1 MKVTATLL
9 TLLAALALAAV
20 LTPLVRALA
29 RRGGFLANPHNDRWH
44 REPVPLLGGCAIAL
58 AFAIATTLSAPLAPL
73 APMLVAT
80 GLMFGL
86 GALDDVLHFGATT
99 KLVVQ
104 TIVAGIVVYLMP
116 AAHITGIVVIDV
128 LLSVVWLVGI
138 TNAFNLLDNIDGL
151 SAGIAVVAGIFLL
164 AALSA
169 SGSTPLSLA
178 VAAFVGAALG
188 FLIYNVRPAT
198 IFMGDGGSLFLGS
211 FLGSAALL
219 AAPEL
224 KAGLVPVAA
233 IPLFILLIPIFDTA
247 FVSVTRRLAGRSPMH
262 GGRDHLSH
270 RLVAL
275 GIDERR
281 AVLALYMLAALGGVI
296 ALSLQHADVGYAA
309 ILIALYI
316 ILLAGIGIVLGH
328 VEAHAAHTDEPAERA
343 PQPLVSEVA
352 YQNRWYEVLL
362 DLALIS
368 IAYYAA
374 FRFRFQGEQ
383 FAHFITYFAA
393 SFPLVLACQMAG
405 LAIAGKY
412 RQVWRSFGSPELIGI
427 IKGVWMGVA
436 SSALVILY
444 LPYRF
449 EGFSRLVFA
458 IDAVVL
464 VFLLVGARVAIT
476 STDEYLRRRRGA
488 GRRILIYGAGAG
500 GALLVRTLLEDRS
513 HAVAPVGF
521 VDDNLAKRRLRLEGL
536 PVLGTF
542 NDLAELVAKHEIAE
556 VLVSIKALDRTR
568 LAEVAALCREHGV
581 TIRSM
586 RFALEEIGPVPAVR
600 HAQSR

>member
-1 MKVTATLL
+1 MKVTATLF
-9 TLLAALALAAV
+9 TLLGALALSAV
-20 LTPLVRALA
+20 LTPVVRSLA
-29 RRGGFLANPHNDRWH
+29 RRGGFLARPHSDRWH

-58 AFAIATTLSAPLAPL
+58 AFAIATAFSTPLAPL
-73 APMLVAT
+73 TPLLIAT

-104 TIVAGIVVYLMP
+104 TIMAGVVIYLLP
-116 AAHITGIVVIDV
+116 PAHITGIVVIDA
-128 LLSVVWLVGI
+128 LLSLVWIVGI

-151 SAGIAVVAGIFLL
+151 SAGIATVAGIFLL
-164 AALSA
+164 AALSP
-169 SGSTPLSLA
+169 SGATPLSLA

-188 FLIYNVRPAT
+188 FLVYNVRPAS

-247 FVSVTRRLAGRSPMH
+247 FVSVTRRLAGRSPLH

-296 ALSLQHADVGYAA
+296 AL
-309 ILIALYI
+309 
-316 ILLAGIGIVLGH
+316 
-328 VEAHAAHTDEPAERA
+328 EPAACRRRLRGHPHRA
-343 PQPLVSEVA
+343 LHHPARRHRHRARARRGARRPTPRSSACRPLVSEVA

-368 IAYYAA
+368 LAYYAS
-374 FRFRFQGEQ
+374 FRFRFQGNE
-383 FAHFITYFAA
+383 FAHFLTYFAA

-405 LAIAGKY
+405 LALAGKY
-412 RQVWRSFGSPELIGI
+412 RQVWRSFGARELMGI

-488 GRRILIYGAGAG
+488 GQPILIYGAGAG

-521 VDDNLAKRRLRLEGL
+521 IDDDPAKRRLRLEGV

-542 NDLAELVAKHEIAE
+542 GDLSGLIAKHEIAE
-556 VLVSIKALDRTR
+556 VIVSIKALDRTR
-568 LAEVAALCREHGV
+568 LAEAAALCRDRGV

>member
-9 TLLAALALAAV
+9 TLLGALALSAV
-20 LTPLVRALA
+20 LTPIVRAIA
-29 RRGGFLANPHNDRWH
+29 RRAGFLARPHSARWH
-44 REPVPLLGGCAIAL
+44 REAVPLFGGCAIAVS
-58 AFAIATTLSAPLAPL
+58 FAIATMAATPLGPLAPL
-73 APMLVAT
+73 LVAT

-86 GALDDVLHFGATT
+86 GALDDVLHFGAST

-104 TIVAGIVVYLMP
+104 AIVAGVVVYLMP
-116 AAHITGIVVIDV
+116 PSHLTGFVVLDALV
-128 LLSVVWLVGI
+128 ALVWIVGI

-151 SAGIAVVAGIFLL
+151 SAGIAAVAGIFLL
-164 AALSA
+164 AALSP
-169 SGSTPLSLA
+169 SGSSPLSLA

-188 FLIYNVRPAT
+188 FLVYNVRPAT

-211 FLGSAALL
+211 FLASAALL

-224 KAGLVPVAA
+224 KAGIVPVAA

-247 FVSVTRRLAGRSPMH
+247 FVSVTRRLAGRSPLH

-281 AVLALYMLAALGGVI
+281 AVLGLYMLAALGGVI
-296 ALSLQHADVGYAA
+296 ALSLQHADFGYAA

-328 VEAHAAHTDEPAERA
+328 VEAHSTLEGADSTA
-343 PQPLVSEVA
+343 PPPLVSEVA

-362 DLALIS
+362 DLALVS
-368 IAYYAA
+368 LAYYAA
-374 FRFRFQGEQ
+374 FRFRFRGEA
-383 FAHFITYFAA
+383 FAHFLTYFAG

-412 RQVWRSFGSPELIGI
+412 RQVWRSFGAQELIGI
-427 IKGVWMGVA
+427 IKGVWIGVA
-436 SSALVILY
+436 TSALVILY

-464 VFLLVGARVAIT
+464 ASLLVGARLAIT
-476 STDEYLRRRRGA
+476 SADEYLRRRRGV
-488 GRRILIYGAGAG
+488 GRPVLIYGAGGG
-500 GALLVRTLLEDRS
+500 GALLVRTLLEDRT
-513 HAVAPVGF
+513 HALAPVGF
-521 VDDNLAKRRLRLEGL
+521 IDDDATKRRLRLEGV

-542 NDLAELVAKHEIAE
+542 DDLPTLLVKHGIAE
-556 VLVSIKALDRTR
+556 VIVSIRSLDRRR
-568 LAEVAALCREHGV
+568 LGEVAALCREQGV

-586 RFALEEIGPVPAVR
+586 RFALEEIGPVPTVR
-600 HAQSR
+600 HA

>member
-1 MKVTATLL
+1 MKLTATLL
-9 TLLAALALAAV
+9 TLLGALALSAV
-20 LTPLVRALA
+20 LTPIVRAIA
-29 RRGGFLANPHNDRWH
+29 RRTGFLARPHSARWH
-44 REPVPLLGGCAIAL
+44 REAVPLFGGCAIAVS
-58 AFAIATTLSAPLAPL
+58 FAIATTAATPLGPL
-73 APMLVAT
+73 TPLLVAT

-86 GALDDVLHFGATT
+86 GAVDDILHFSAST
-99 KLVVQ
+99 KLAVQ
-104 TIVAGIVVYLMP
+104 AIVAGVVVYLMP
-116 AAHITGIVVIDV
+116 PSHLTGFVVLDTLV
-128 LLSVVWLVGI
+128 ALVWMVGI

-151 SAGIAVVAGIFLL
+151 SAGIAAVAGIFLL
-164 AALSA
+164 AALSP
-169 SGSTPLSLA
+169 SGSSPLSLA

-188 FLIYNVRPAT
+188 FLVYNVRPAT

-211 FLGSAALL
+211 FLASAALL

-247 FVSVTRRLAGRSPMH
+247 FVSVTRRLAGRSPLH

-281 AVLALYMLAALGGVI
+281 AVLGLYMLAALGGVI
-296 ALSLQHADVGYAA
+296 ALSLQHADFGYAA

-328 VEAHAAHTDEPAERA
+328 VEAHSTPEGADSTA
-343 PQPLVSEVA
+343 PPPLVSEVA

-362 DLALIS
+362 DLALVS
-368 IAYYAA
+368 LAYYAA
-374 FRFRFQGEQ
+374 FRFRFRGEA
-383 FAHFITYFAA
+383 FAHFLTYFAG

-412 RQVWRSFGSPELIGI
+412 RQVWRSFGAQELMGI
-427 IKGVWMGVA
+427 IKGVWIGVA

-464 VFLLVGARVAIT
+464 TSLLVGARVAIT
-476 STDEYLRRRRGA
+476 SADEYLRRRRGV
-488 GRRILIYGAGAG
+488 GRPVLIYGAGAG
-500 GALLVRTLLEDRS
+500 GALLVRTLLEDRT
-513 HAVAPVGF
+513 HALAPVGF
-521 VDDNLAKRRLRLEGL
+521 IDDDATKRRLRLEGV

-542 NDLAELVAKHEIAE
+542 ADLSHLLVKHGIAE
-556 VLVSIKALDRTR
+556 VIVSIKALDRRR
-568 LAEVAALCREHGV
+568 LGELAALCREQGV

-586 RFALEEIGPVPAVR
+586 RFALEEIGPVPTVR
-600 HAQSR
+600 HA

>member
-1 MKVTATLL
+1 MNVTATLL
-9 TLLAALALAAV
+9 TLLGALALSAV
-20 LTPLVRALA
+20 LTPIVRRVARWGGVLA
-29 RRGGFLANPHNDRWH
+29 RPHSDRWH
-44 REPVPLLGGCAIAL
+44 REPVALLGGCAIAL
-58 AFAIATTLSAPLAPL
+58 SFGIVTAIAAPLGPL
-73 APMLVAT
+73 SPLLVAT

-86 GALDDVLHFGATT
+86 GALDDVFHFGATS

-104 TIVAGIVVYLMP
+104 TIIAGIVVYLMP
-116 AAHITGIVVIDV
+116 SAHITGLVVVDA
-128 LLSVVWLVGI
+128 LLALVWLVGI

-151 SAGIAVVAGIFLL
+151 SAGIAVVAGVFLL
-164 AALSA
+164 AALS
-169 SGSTPLSLA
+169 GSQSPLTLA

-188 FLIYNVRPAT
+188 FLIYNVQPAS

-219 AAPEL
+219 AAPTLE
-224 KAGLVPVAA
+224 AGIVPVAA

-247 FVSVTRRLAGRSPMH
+247 FVSVTRRLAGRSPLH

-275 GIDERR
+275 GVDERR
-281 AVLALYMLAALGGVI
+281 AVLGLYLLAALGGLI

-328 VEAHAAHTDEPAERA
+328 VEAHAVDVERVA
-343 PQPLVSEVA
+343 PPLVSEVA

-368 IAYYAA
+368 LAYYAA
-374 FRFRFQGEQ
+374 FRFRFQGDA
-383 FAHFITYFAA
+383 FAHFLNYFAA
-393 SFPLVLACQMAG
+393 SFPLVVACQMAG

-412 RQVWRSFGSPELIGI
+412 RQVWRTFGPRELVGI
-427 IKGVWMGVA
+427 IKGVWIGVA
-436 SSALVILY
+436 TSALVILY

-464 VFLLVGARVAIT
+464 LCLLVGARVAIA
-476 STDEYLRRRRGA
+476 SADEYLRRRRGA
-488 GRRILIYGAGAG
+488 GQPTLIYGAGRG
-500 GALLVRTLLEDRS
+500 GGLLVRTLLEDPT
-513 HAVAPVGF
+513 HAVSPVGF
-521 VDDNLAKRRLRLEGL
+521 IDDDAAKRRLRLEGV

-542 NDLAELVAKHEIAE
+542 EDLPALITKHAIAQ
-556 VLVSIKALDRTR
+556 VLVSTKTLDRRR
-568 LAEVAALCREHGV
+568 LAETAALCRERGV
-581 TIRSM
+581 AIRAM
-586 RFALEEIGPVPAVR
+586 RFSLEEIGPVPAVR
-600 HAQSR
+600 HAQTR

>member
-1 MKVTATLL
+1 VKVTAILL
-9 TLLAALALAAV
+9 TLLGALALSAA
-20 LTPLVRALA
+20 LTPIVRAIA
-29 RRGGFLANPHNDRWH
+29 RRTGFLARPHSARWH
-44 REPVPLLGGCAIAL
+44 REAVPLFGGCAIAVS
-58 AFAIATTLSAPLAPL
+58 FAIATMAATPLGPLAPL
-73 APMLVAT
+73 LVAT

-86 GALDDVLHFGATT
+86 GALDDVLHFSAST

-104 TIVAGIVVYLMP
+104 AIVAGVVVYLMP
-116 AAHITGIVVIDV
+116 PSHLTGFVVLDALV
-128 LLSVVWLVGI
+128 ALVWIVGI

-151 SAGIAVVAGIFLL
+151 SAGIAAVAGIFLL
-164 AALSA
+164 AALSP
-169 SGSTPLSLA
+169 SGLSPLSLA

-188 FLIYNVRPAT
+188 FLVFNVRPAT

-211 FLGSAALL
+211 FLASAALL

-224 KAGLVPVAA
+224 KAGIVPVAA

-247 FVSVTRRLAGRSPMH
+247 FVSVTRRLAGRSPLH

-281 AVLALYMLAALGGVI
+281 AVLGLYMLAALGGVI
-296 ALSLQHADVGYAA
+296 ALSLQHADFGYAA

-328 VEAHAAHTDEPAERA
+328 VEAHSTPEGADSTA
-343 PQPLVSEVA
+343 PPPLVSEVA

-362 DLALIS
+362 DLALVS
-368 IAYYAA
+368 LAYYAA
-374 FRFRFQGEQ
+374 FRFRFRGEA
-383 FAHFITYFAA
+383 FAHFLTYFAG

-412 RQVWRSFGSPELIGI
+412 RQVWRSFGAQELIGI
-427 IKGVWMGVA
+427 IKGVWIGVA

-464 VFLLVGARVAIT
+464 ASLLVGARLAIT
-476 STDEYLRRRRGA
+476 SADEYLRRRRGV
-488 GRRILIYGAGAG
+488 GRPVLIYGAGGG
-500 GALLVRTLLEDRS
+500 GALLVRTLLEDRT
-513 HAVAPVGF
+513 HALAPVGF
-521 VDDNLAKRRLRLEGL
+521 IDDDATKRRLRLEGV

-542 NDLAELVAKHEIAE
+542 DDLSGLFVKHGISE
-556 VLVSIKALDRTR
+556 VIVSIKALDRRR
-568 LAEVAALCREHGV
+568 LAEVAAVCREQGV
-581 TIRSM
+581 TVRSM
-586 RFALEEIGPVPAVR
+586 RFALEEIGPVPTVR

>member
-1 MKVTATLL
+1 MKVSTLL
-9 TLLAALALAAV
+9 FTLLGALALSAV
-20 LTPLVRALA
+20 LTPVVRALA
-29 RRGGFLANPHNDRWH
+29 RRGGFLARPHSDRWH
-44 REPVPLLGGCAIAL
+44 REPVPLLGGCAMAL
-58 AFAIATTLSAPLAPL
+58 SFAIVVVLAAPLGPL
-73 APMLVAT
+73 TPLLIAT

-86 GALDDVLHFGATT
+86 GAFDDVLHFGPAT

-104 TIVAGIVVYLMP
+104 TIIAGIVVYALP
-116 AAHITGIVVIDV
+116 PTNITGIETLDA
-128 LLSVVWLVGI
+128 LLALFWIVGI
-138 TNAFNLLDNIDGL
+138 SNAFNLLDNIDGL
-151 SAGIAVVAGIFLL
+151 SAGIATVAGVFLL
-164 AALSA
+164 AAVSPAGSA
-169 SGSTPLSLA
+169 ALSLA
-178 VAAFVGAALG
+178 VAAFVGSALG
-188 FLIYNVRPAT
+188 FLVYNVRPAT

-219 AAPEL
+219 AAPDL
-224 KAGLVPVAA
+224 KGGIVPVAA
-233 IPLFILLIPIFDTA
+233 IPLFILLIPIFDTT

-281 AVLALYMLAALGGVI
+281 AVVGLYILAALGGII
-296 ALSLQHADVGYAA
+296 ALSLQHADFGYSA
-309 ILIALYI
+309 ILIALYV
-316 ILLAGIGIVLGH
+316 ILLSGIGIVLGH
-328 VEAHAAHTDEPAERA
+328 VEAHSLEAEPA
-343 PQPLVSEVA
+343 QPLVADVA

-362 DLALIS
+362 DVALVS
-368 IAYYAA
+368 LAYYAA
-374 FRFRFQGEQ
+374 FRFRFQGDE
-383 FAHFITYFAA
+383 FSHFLTYFAA

-405 LAIAGKY
+405 LALAGKY
-412 RQVWRSFGSPELIGI
+412 RQMWRSFGASELMGI

-488 GRRILIYGAGAG
+488 GQPVLIYGAGAG
-500 GALLVRTLLEDRS
+500 GGLLVRTLLEDRS
-513 HAVAPVGF
+513 HAVVPVGF
-521 VDDNLAKRRLRLEGL
+521 IDDEITKRRLRLEGV

-542 NDLAELVAKHEIAE
+542 QDLPALLVKHKIAE
-556 VLVSIKALDRTR
+556 VIISIKALDRQR
-568 LAEVAALCREHGV
+568 LAEVAALCREHDV

-586 RFALEEIGPVPAVR
+586 RFALEEIGPVPAIR

>member
-1 MKVTATLL
+1 VKVTATLFA
-9 TLLAALALAAV
+9 LLGALALSAV
-20 LTPLVRALA
+20 LTPLVRSLA
-29 RRGGFLANPHNDRWH
+29 RRGGFLAKPHSDRWH

-58 AFAIATTLSAPLAPL
+58 AFAIATAFSTPLAPL
-73 APMLVAT
+73 TPLLVAT

-86 GALDDVLHFGATT
+86 GALDDILHFGATT

-104 TIVAGIVVYLMP
+104 TIVAGVVVYLMP
-116 AAHITGIVVIDV
+116 AANITGIVVIDA
-128 LLSVVWLVGI
+128 LLSLVWVVGI

-151 SAGIAVVAGIFLL
+151 SAGIAAVAGIFLL

-169 SGSTPLSLA
+169 SGSSALSMA

-188 FLIYNVRPAT
+188 FLVYNVRPAS

-224 KAGLVPVAA
+224 RAGIVPVAA

-247 FVSVTRRLAGRSPMH
+247 FVSVTRRLAGRSPLH

-281 AVLALYMLAALGGVI
+281 AVLALYMLAALGGLI

-316 ILLAGIGIVLGH
+316 IVLAGIGIVLGH
-328 VEAHAAHTDEPAERA
+328 VEAHTIEADRAAP
-343 PQPLVSEVA
+343 PLVSEVA

-368 IAYYAA
+368 LAYYAS
-374 FRFRFQGEQ
+374 FRFRFQGEA
-383 FAHFITYFAA
+383 FAHFLTYFAA
-393 SFPLVLACQMAG
+393 SFPLVLACQVAG

-412 RQVWRSFGSPELIGI
+412 RQVWRTFGASELIGI

-449 EGFSRLVFA
+449 QGFSRLVFA

-488 GRRILIYGAGAG
+488 GRPILIYGAGAG

-513 HAVAPVGF
+513 HAVAPIGF
-521 VDDNLAKRRLRLEGL
+521 IDDDPAKRRLRLEGV

-542 NDLAELVAKHEIAE
+542 SDLPGLLVKHKAAE
-556 VLVSIKALDRTR
+556 VIVSIKALDRKR
-568 LAEVAALCREHGV
+568 LAEAAALCRDHEV

-586 RFALEEIGPVPAVR
+586 RFALEEIGPVPTVR

>member
-1 MKVTATLL
+1 MTVTATLL
-9 TLLAALALAAV
+9 TLLGALALSAV
-20 LTPLVRALA
+20 LTPIVRGIA
-29 RRGGFLANPHNDRWH
+29 RRAGFLARPHSARWH
-44 REPVPLLGGCAIAL
+44 REAVPLFGGCAIAVS
-58 AFAIATTLSAPLAPL
+58 FAIATTAATPLGPL
-73 APMLVAT
+73 TPLLVAT

-86 GALDDVLHFGATT
+86 GALDDVLHFSAST

-104 TIVAGIVVYLMP
+104 AIVAGVVVYLMP
-116 AAHITGIVVIDV
+116 PSHLTGFVVLDALV
-128 LLSVVWLVGI
+128 ALVWIVGI

-151 SAGIAVVAGIFLL
+151 SAGIATVAGIFLL
-164 AALSA
+164 AALSP

-188 FLIYNVRPAT
+188 FLVYNVRPAT

-211 FLGSAALL
+211 FLASAALL

-224 KAGLVPVAA
+224 KGGIVPVAA

-247 FVSVTRRLAGRSPMH
+247 FVSVTRRLAGRSPLH

-281 AVLALYMLAALGGVI
+281 AVLGLYMLAALGGVI
-296 ALSLQHADVGYAA
+296 ALSLQHADFGYAA
-309 ILIALYI
+309 ILVALYI
-316 ILLAGIGIVLGH
+316 IVLAGIGIVLGH
-328 VEAHAAHTDEPAERA
+328 VEAHSIPEGAESETAAP
-343 PQPLVSEVA
+343 PLVSEVA

-362 DLALIS
+362 DLALVS
-368 IAYYAA
+368 LAYYAA
-374 FRFRFQGEQ
+374 FRFRFRGEA
-383 FAHFITYFAA
+383 FAHFMTYFAG

-412 RQVWRSFGSPELIGI
+412 RQVWRSFGSQELIGI

-464 VFLLVGARVAIT
+464 VSLLVGARVAIT
-476 STDEYLRRRRGA
+476 SADEYLRRRRGV
-488 GRRILIYGAGAG
+488 GRPVLIYGAGGG
-500 GALLVRTLLEDRS
+500 GALLVRTLLEDRT
-513 HAVAPVGF
+513 HALAPIGF
-521 VDDNLAKRRLRLEGL
+521 IDDDATKRRLRLEGV

-542 NDLAELVAKHEIAE
+542 DDLSTLLVKHGIAE
-556 VLVSIKALDRTR
+556 VIVSIKALDRR
-568 LAEVAALCREHGV
+568 RVGDIAALCREQGV

-586 RFALEEIGPVPAVR
+586 RFALEEIGPVPTVR

>member
-1 MKVTATLL
+1 MNVTATLL
-9 TLLAALALAAV
+9 TLLAALALSAV
-20 LTPLVRALA
+20 LTPIVRRLA
-29 RRGGFLANPHNDRWH
+29 RWGGILARPHSDRWH
-44 REPVPLLGGCAIAL
+44 REPVALLGGCAIAL
-58 AFAIATTLSAPLAPL
+58 SFGLVTAAAAPLAPL
-73 APMLVAT
+73 TPLLLAT

-86 GALDDVLHFGATT
+86 GALDDVLHFGATS

-104 TIVAGIVVYLMP
+104 TIIAGVVVYLMP
-116 AAHITGIVVIDV
+116 AADITGIIVVDRLIA
-128 LLSVVWLVGI
+128 LVWVVGI

-151 SAGIAVVAGIFLL
+151 SAGIAVIAGVFLL
-164 AALSA
+164 AALSGSAA
-169 SGSTPLSLA
+169 SPLTLA
-178 VAAFVGAALG
+178 VAAFIGAALG
-188 FLIYNVRPAT
+188 FLVYNVQPAS

-219 AAPEL
+219 AAPALED
-224 KAGLVPVAA
+224 GLVPVAA

-247 FVSVTRRLAGRSPMH
+247 FVSVTRRLAGRNPLH

-281 AVLALYMLAALGGVI
+281 AVFALYLLAALGGLI

-316 ILLAGIGIVLGH
+316 ILLAGMGIVLGH
-328 VEAHAAHTDEPAERA
+328 VEAHAVDAETSA
-343 PQPLVSEVA
+343 PPLVSEVA

-368 IAYYAA
+368 LAYYAA
-374 FRFRFQGEQ
+374 FRFRFQGDA
-383 FAHFITYFAA
+383 FAHFLTYFAA

-412 RQVWRSFGSPELIGI
+412 RQVWRTFGPRELVGI
-427 IKGVWMGVA
+427 IKGVWLGVA
-436 SSALVILY
+436 TSALVILY

-449 EGFSRLVFA
+449 QGFSRLVFA

-464 VFLLVGARVAIT
+464 LCLLVGARVAIA
-476 STDEYLRRRRGA
+476 STDEYLRRRRGT
-488 GRRILIYGAGAG
+488 GQPTLIYGAGRG
-500 GALLVRTLLEDRS
+500 GGLLVRALLEDPT
-513 HAVAPVGF
+513 HAVSPVGF
-521 VDDNLAKRRLRLEGL
+521 LDDDVAKRRLRLEGV

-542 NDLAELVAKHEIAE
+542 EDLPALIAKHSIAQ
-556 VLVSIKALDRTR
+556 VLVSTKTLDRRR
-568 LAEVAALCREHGV
+568 LAETASLCRERGV
-581 TIRSM
+581 TIRAM
-586 RFALEEIGPVPAVR
+586 RFSLEEIGPVPAVR
-600 HAQSR
+600 HAQNR

>member
-1 MKVTATLL
+1 MTATATLF
-9 TLLAALALAAV
+9 TLLGALALSAV
-20 LTPLVRALA
+20 LTPIVRAIA
-29 RRGGFLANPHNDRWH
+29 RRTGFLARPHSARWH
-44 REPVPLLGGCAIAL
+44 REAVPLFGGCAIAFS
-58 AFAIATTLSAPLAPL
+58 FAIATTAATPLGPL
-73 APMLVAT
+73 TPLLVAT

-86 GALDDVLHFGATT
+86 GALDDVLHFSAST

-104 TIVAGIVVYLMP
+104 AIVAGVVVYLMP
-116 AAHITGIVVIDV
+116 PTHLTGFVVFDALV
-128 LLSVVWLVGI
+128 ALVWMVGI

-151 SAGIAVVAGIFLL
+151 SAGIAAVAGIFLL
-164 AALSA
+164 AALSP
-169 SGSTPLSLA
+169 SGSSPLALA

-211 FLGSAALL
+211 FLASAALL

-247 FVSVTRRLAGRSPMH
+247 FVSVTRRLAGRSPLH

-281 AVLALYMLAALGGVI
+281 AVLGLYLLAALGGVI
-296 ALSLQHADVGYAA
+296 ALSLQHADFGYAA

-328 VEAHAAHTDEPAERA
+328 VEAHVTPEGADSAAP
-343 PQPLVSEVA
+343 PPLVSEVA

-368 IAYYAA
+368 LAYYAA
-374 FRFRFQGEQ
+374 FRFRFQGEA
-383 FAHFITYFAA
+383 FAHFLTYFAA

-412 RQVWRSFGSPELIGI
+412 RQVWRSFGARELMGI
-427 IKGVWMGVA
+427 IKGVWIGVA

-464 VFLLVGARVAIT
+464 TSLLVGARVAIT
-476 STDEYLRRRRGA
+476 SVDEYLRRRRGV
-488 GRRILIYGAGAG
+488 GRRVLIYGAGAG
-500 GALLVRTLLEDRS
+500 GGLLVRTLLEDRT
-513 HAVAPVGF
+513 HALAPVGF
-521 VDDNLAKRRLRLEGL
+521 VDDDATKRRLRLEGV

-542 NDLAELVAKHEIAE
+542 DDLSALVVKHGIAE
-556 VLVSIKALDRTR
+556 VIVSIKALDRRR
-568 LAEVAALCREHGV
+568 LGDVAALCREQGV

-586 RFALEEIGPVPAVR
+586 RFALEEIGPVPTVR

>member
-1 MKVTATLL
+1 MKVTATLF
-9 TLLAALALAAV
+9 TLLGALALSAV
-20 LTPLVRALA
+20 LTPVVRSLA
-29 RRGGFLANPHNDRWH
+29 RRGGFLARPHSDRWH

-58 AFAIATTLSAPLAPL
+58 AFAIATAFSTPLAPL
-73 APMLVAT
+73 TPLLVAT

-104 TIVAGIVVYLMP
+104 TIMAGVVIYLLP
-116 AAHITGIVVIDV
+116 PAHITGFVVIDA
-128 LLSVVWLVGI
+128 LLSLVWIVGI

-151 SAGIAVVAGIFLL
+151 SAGIATVAGIFLL
-164 AALSA
+164 AALSP
-169 SGSTPLSLA
+169 SGATPLSLA

-188 FLIYNVRPAT
+188 FLVYNVRPAS

-224 KAGLVPVAA
+224 KAGIVPVAA

-247 FVSVTRRLAGRSPMH
+247 FVSVTRRLAGRSPLH

-296 ALSLQHADVGYAA
+296 AFSLQHADVGYAA

-328 VEAHAAHTDEPAERA
+328 VEAHAVDADRGV
-343 PQPLVSEVA
+343 QPLVSEVA

-368 IAYYAA
+368 LAYYAS
-374 FRFRFQGEQ
+374 FRFRFQGNE
-383 FAHFITYFAA
+383 FAHFLTYFAA

-405 LAIAGKY
+405 LALAGKY
-412 RQVWRSFGSPELIGI
+412 RQVWRNFGARELMGI

-488 GRRILIYGAGAG
+488 GQPILIYGAGAG

-513 HAVAPVGF
+513 HAVAPIGF
-521 VDDNLAKRRLRLEGL
+521 IDDDPAKRRLRLEGV

-542 NDLAELVAKHEIAE
+542 GDLSGLIAKHEIAE
-556 VLVSIKALDRTR
+556 VIVSIKALDRTR
-568 LAEVAALCREHGV
+568 LAEAAALCRDHGV

>member
-1 MKVTATLL
+1 
-9 TLLAALALAAV
+9 
-20 LTPLVRALA
+20 
-29 RRGGFLANPHNDRWH
+29 
-44 REPVPLLGGCAIAL
+44 
-58 AFAIATTLSAPLAPL
+58 
-73 APMLVAT
+73 
-80 GLMFGL
+80 
-86 GALDDVLHFGATT
+86 
-99 KLVVQ
+99 
-104 TIVAGIVVYLMP
+104 
-116 AAHITGIVVIDV
+116 
-128 LLSVVWLVGI
+128 
-138 TNAFNLLDNIDGL
+138 
-151 SAGIAVVAGIFLL
+151 
-164 AALSA
+164 
-169 SGSTPLSLA
+169 
-178 VAAFVGAALG
+178 
-188 FLIYNVRPAT
+188 
-198 IFMGDGGSLFLGS
+198 
-211 FLGSAALL
+211 
-219 AAPEL
+219 
-224 KAGLVPVAA
+224 VPVAA

-247 FVSVTRRLAGRSPMH
+247 FVSVTRRLAGRSPLH

-281 AVLALYMLAALGGVI
+281 AVLALYLLAALGGLI

-328 VEAHAAHTDEPAERA
+328 VEAHAIEGDRVA
-343 PQPLVSEVA
+343 PPLVSEVA

-368 IAYYAA
+368 LAYYAA
-374 FRFRFQGEQ
+374 FRFRFQGEA
-383 FAHFITYFAA
+383 FALFLPYFAA
-393 SFPLVLACQMAG
+393 SFPLVLACQVAG

-412 RQVWRSFGSPELIGI
+412 RQVWRSFGARELMGL
-427 IKGVWMGVA
+427 IKGVWIGVA

-449 EGFSRLVFA
+449 QGFSRLVFA

-476 STDEYLRRRRGA
+476 STDEYLRRRRGT
-488 GRRILIYGAGAG
+488 GRPILIYGAGAG

-513 HAVAPVGF
+513 HAVAPLGF
-521 VDDNLAKRRLRLEGL
+521 IDDDPIKRRLRLEGV

-542 NDLAELVAKHEIAE
+542 GDLPGLLEKYKIEE
-556 VLVSIKALDRTR
+556 VIVSIKTLDRKQ
-568 LAEVAALCREHGV
+568 LAEAAALCRDHGV

-586 RFALEEIGPVPAVR
+586 RFALEEIGPVPTVR